1 MVERRELIQVLSH
14 ATVFVCPSV
23 YEPFG
28 LVNLEAM
35 ACEAAV
41 VASDVGGIPEI
52 VVEGETGFLVP
63 CDPEAV
69 AADPEAAARFEAT
82 LAERI
87 NRLVGDPAL
96 AARLGA
102 AGRQRVLDHFTWERV
117 AERTLEV
124 YREVLAAP
132 AAGDRGL
139 AAHPAAEAGPADQA
153 ARGLVRLVPRRRG
166 EHGGDRGGEPAATA
180 TLPVRTAQGPPGTL
194 DRLGVVPRPQ
204 VALVRRLGH
213 PEPDQRDDLGVAD
226 RRREGGRA
234 VLIADHDRGRP
245 GRGGAGQALDE
256 DHRGGRQVLVAD
268 HDGAAQV
275 GGAPVRHSTS
285 TTVAA

>member
-1 MVERRELIQVLSH
+1 MNIATHPFDTLMNITARPLVVFVGRITRQKGLPHLLRAAVDIDPAAQLVCIASSPDTPEIAVEVRELRDAARAGGASIVWIEEMVERRELIQVLSH

-41 VASDVGGIPEI
+41 VASAVGGIPEI

-69 AADPEAAARFEAT
+69 AAEPEAAARFEAA

-102 AGRQRVLDHFTWERV
+102 AGRQRVLDDFTWERV

-132 AAGDRGL
+132 AA
-139 AAHPAAEAGPADQA
+139 APAG
-153 ARGLVRLVPRRRG
+153 
-166 EHGGDRGGEPAATA
+166 
-180 TLPVRTAQGPPGTL
+180 
-194 DRLGVVPRPQ
+194 
-204 VALVRRLGH
+204 
-213 PEPDQRDDLGVAD
+213 
-226 RRREGGRA
+226 
-234 VLIADHDRGRP
+234 
-245 GRGGAGQALDE
+245 
-256 DHRGGRQVLVAD
+256 
-268 HDGAAQV
+268 
-275 GGAPVRHSTS
+275 
-285 TTVAA
+285 